1 MAGPRR
7 TIALV
12 LPVRIPHI
20 ERTLQGIG
28 DYARRRARWV
38 FASTPEAF
46 GSFEGLR
53 GFRGDGVIALVN
65 TPREERIVLRLGVP
79 AVNLSGA
86 LRRSRLP
93 RVTVDNAAI
102 GRAAAGHL
110 MACGFPRFAYYGL
123 RGVWYAEERG
133 RGFAG
138 RLGER
143 GLPCAVH
150 EETRDPSGSWAFDP
164 ARLERW
170 LASLRRPVGLLACS
184 DQRAR
189 LVLEACARLRLRVPR
204 DVGLLGVDNDELT
217 CEFCRPTLSS
227 VSRNAHALGV
237 EAARLLDRLLRGGAP
252 PAGDRLLPPGEV
264 VRRASTDVDAVEHPE
279 LRRAVRLVRE
289 RLGEPFGVEALVRE
303 ASVSRRT
310 LETLFRRHLHCTP
323 HRFIERA
330 RVERARALMGDG
342 TRRSLKGVARASGFA
357 SSRRLNQAFRRVTG
371 RMARAFCPRGPVQE
385 AEGNAIAS
393 A

>member
-7 TIALV
+7 KIALV

-20 ERTLQGIG
+20 ERMLQGIA
-28 DYARRRARWV
+28 DYARRHARWAFV
-38 FASTPEAF
+38 GHPESFGAF
-46 GSFEGLR
+46 DGVR
-53 GFRGDGVIALVN
+53 GFRGDGVLALIN
-65 TPREERIVLRLGVP
+65 TPREERVVLALGVP

-86 LRRSRLP
+86 LLRSRIP

-102 GRAAAGHL
+102 GRIAADHL
-110 MACGFPRFAYYGL
+110 LACGFPRYAYYSLQGC
-123 RGVWYAEERG
+123 WYAAERG
-133 RGFAG
+133 RGFAA
-138 RLGER
+138 RLRER
-143 GLPCAVH
+143 GPACQVH
-150 EETRDPSGSWAFDP
+150 EEARTAAGAWSCDTD
-164 ARLERW
+164 RLEAW
-170 LASLRRPVGLLACS
+170 LRALRKPVGLLAAT

-189 LVLEACARLRLRVPR
+189 LVLEACERLRLDVPR

-227 VSRNAHALGV
+227 VARNAHALGV
-237 EAARLLDRLLRGGAP
+237 EAARLLDRLMKGGVA

-264 VRRASTDVDAVEHPE
+264 VKRASTDVYAVEHPE

-323 HRFIERA
+323 HQFIVRA
-330 RVERARALMGDG
+330 RVERARALLGG
-342 TRRSLKGVARASGFA
+342 EPRRSLKGIARACGFA
-357 SSRRLNQAFRRVTG
+357 SARRLHQAFRRVTG
-371 RMARAFCPRGPVQE
+371 RPPRAFRAFSPD
-385 AEGNAIAS
+385 AS
-393 A
+393 V